1 MDEAERATR
10 QYTFVGHL
18 VEFYGFTGDAAA
30 RWNRELNRTLSA
42 GRMID
47 YDALGQEATMEME
60 LEDLRALFI
69 EAGLDP
75 ATIDAFGPP
84 PGS

>member
-1 MDEAERATR
+1 MAEAERAAR
-10 QYTFVGHL
+10 QYAFVGHL

-30 RWNRELNRTLSA
+30 RWNRQLNKTLAA
-42 GRMID
+42 GRTID
-47 YDALGQEATMEME
+47 YDALGQEAAMEIRA
-60 LEDLRALFI
+60 EDLRALFL

-84 PGS
+84 PEG